1 MAQHWLLATL
11 VATALALVPPA
22 PTAPGLT
29 KLSAYVPSGM
39 SAAEW
44 KKIQDKE
51 KKQRTGKNFGA
62 GGARGFKSRSFN
74 SFVDAMERGEATHLF
89 AVNPDEVRKG
99 NIALK
104 DVPYMQRGGSWD
116 NSDLKG
122 KKGWMKTGFG
132 MTAYNDG
139 KAEQKREL
147 ASDKKYNNIKPDI
160 GFFGEALNWGG
171 GAKGD
176 DLAAR
181 AKRNGLTND
190 QQMWRDSGALS
201 QQEIKRMNSG
211 RRMMGAAPKI
221 TPGGQKAPE
230 KKFFGLF

>member
-1 MAQHWLLATL
+1 MKA
-11 VATALALVPPA
+11 VIVALALSSATAFQASTPSARPA
-22 PTAPGLT
+22 TQLQ
-29 KLSAYVPSGM
+29 AYVPSGM
-39 SAAEW
+39 SPEEW
-44 KKIQDKE
+44 EKIKAKE
-51 KKQRTGKNFGA
+51 KKAKTNLGA
-62 GGARGFKSRSFN
+62 GGARGFKSRSFD
-74 SFVDAMERGEATHLF
+74 SFVAALEKGEADHLY
-89 AVNPDEVRKG
+89 AVNPEDVRKG
-99 NIALK
+99 KIALK
-104 DVPYMQRGGSWD
+104 DVPYMQRGGAWD

-132 MTAYNDG
+132 MTAFNDG
-139 KAEQKREL
+139 KADIKKMT
-147 ASDKKYNNIKPDI
+147 DKDKAYLNAKPDI
-160 GFFGEALNWGG
+160 GIFGQALNWGG

-181 AKRNGLTND
+181 AKKNGLTND

-221 TPGGQKAPE
+221 TPAGQKAPE